1 MMRAICVIPARMAS
15 SRYPGKPLKPL
26 LGLPLILH
34 VYRRC
39 RLYAGFE
46 RVVIATCDE
55 EIRAAAVADGAEAVM
70 TKPTHERA
78 TDRTEEAI
86 AKLDLGLADDDL
98 ALMVQGDEILMTP
111 QMAGAVVS
119 AFEKTRPSVVNLAS
133 RIYRPE
139 DHDDPNVV
147 KVVVA
152 PDGRALYFSRA
163 PIPSRARMKELVAH
177 QQTGVIGFSA
187 AFLQRYSKLPPT
199 PLEQAESCDMLRVL
213 EHGLPIQIVTTDA
226 ETIGVD
232 TPADHARAE
241 KILAAD
247 PLTRRYL
254 ERAA

>member
-1 MMRAICVIPARMAS
+1 MRAVCVIPARMAS

-55 EIRAAAVADGAEAVM
+55 EIRAAAIADGAEAVM
-70 TKPTHERA
+70 TRATHERA

-86 AKLDLGLADDDL
+86 AKLDLKLADNDL

-111 QMAGAVVS
+111 DMADAVVT
-119 AFEKTRPSVVNLAS
+119 AFARTRPSVVNLAS
-133 RIYRPE
+133 RIYRAE
-139 DHDDPNVV
+139 EHDDPNVV
-147 KVVVA
+147 KVTFA

-163 PIPSRARMKELVAH
+163 PIPSRARMKELIAY

-187 AFLQRYSKLPPT
+187 AFLKRYSTLPQT
-199 PLEQAESCDMLRVL
+199 PLERAESVDMLRLL
-213 EHGLPIQIVTTDA
+213 EHGLPIQIVTTDS

-241 KILAAD
+241 KILAGD

-254 ERAA
+254 EMAA

>member
-1 MMRAICVIPARMAS
+1 MRAICVIPARMAS
-15 SRYPGKPLKPL
+15 TRFPGKPLKPL

-46 RVVIATCDE
+46 RVVVATCDE
-55 EIRAAAVADGAEAVM
+55 EIRAAAAADGAETVM
-70 TKPTHERA
+70 TKATHERA
-78 TDRTEEAI
+78 TDRTEEA
-86 AKLDLGLADDDL
+86 ATKLGLGLADDDL
-98 ALMVQGDEILMTP
+98 VLMVQGDEILMTP
-111 QMAGAVVS
+111 DMADSVVA
-119 AFEKTRPSVVNLAS
+119 AFRATRPSVVNLAS

-163 PIPSRARMKELVAH
+163 PIPSRARMQELVAH

-187 AFLQRYSKLPPT
+187 GFLKRYSALPQT
-199 PLEQAESCDMLRVL
+199 PLERAESVDMLRVL

-241 KILAAD
+241 QVLARD
-247 PLTRRYL
+247 PLTRRYM
-254 ERAA
+254 EKAA